1 MKIREVKKEVRHREW
16 ERQIQDCQ
24 TSGKN
29 IREWCREN
37 GIRENT
43 YYRRLRIVREE
54 LLGRP
59 TAMPQIVPI
68 SIRSDCALSEVMT
81 ENHSAGIAAATEIP
95 TSYKPSDEEHKEEK
109 IIMRKDGIEIEL
121 PQKISE
127 NTLLALLRGLGQ
139 C

>member
-1 MKIREVKKEVRHREW
+1 MKIREVKKEIRHREW

-24 TSGKN
+24 SSGKN

-37 GIRENT
+37 GIKENT

-54 LLGRP
+54 LLGQAA
-59 TAMPQIVPI
+59 AMPQIVPI
-68 SIRSDCALSEVMT
+68 SVRSDRTLAELITEKHSSGIRAASE
-81 ENHSAGIAAATEIP
+81 AP
-95 TSYKPSDEEHKEEK
+95 TSCINEALKEEK

-121 PQKISE
+121 PQGICE

>member
-1 MKIREVKKEVRHREW
+1 MKIREVKKEIRHREW

-24 TSGKN
+24 SSGKN

-37 GIRENT
+37 GIKENT

-54 LLGRP
+54 LLGQAA
-59 TAMPQIVPI
+59 AMPQIVPI
-68 SIRSDCALSEVMT
+68 SVRSECALKELMT
-81 ENHSAGIAAATEIP
+81 EKHSAGIHAASDVP
-95 TSYKPSDEEHKEEK
+95 TSCTPTNETLKKEK

-121 PQKISE
+121 PQGICE

>member
-1 MKIREVKKEVRHREW
+1 MKIREVKKEIRHREW

-24 TSGKN
+24 SSGKN

-37 GIRENT
+37 GIKENT

-54 LLGRP
+54 LLGRAA
-59 TAMPQIVPI
+59 AMPQIVPI
-68 SIRSDCALSEVMT
+68 SVRSDRTLAELIT
-81 ENHSAGIAAATEIP
+81 EKHSAGIRAASETP
-95 TSYKPSDEEHKEEK
+95 TSCINEALKEEK

-121 PQKISE
+121 PQGICE

>member
-1 MKIREVKKEVRHREW
+1 MKIREVKKEIRHREW

-24 TSGKN
+24 SSGKN

-54 LLGRP
+54 LLGR
-59 TAMPQIVPI
+59 AAEIPQIVPI
-68 SIRSDCALSEVMT
+68 SVRSECTLTELMT
-81 ENHSAGIAAATEIP
+81 DNFSAGIHEASEVP
-95 TSYKPSDEEHKEEK
+95 TSCMPTNEAHKEEK
-109 IIMRKDGIEIEL
+109 ILMRKDGIEIEL